1 MKAKSNK
8 INKTAS
14 INKISA
20 TPVISEKITPPKT
33 IGTFLKNSLIMLF
46 IVGIII
52 IGLDFNGLFDSSEIN
67 YHSKRTWEEFYT
79 FTKDKEIDVLL
90 LGNSHIYTGI
100 NPQSLSTSLGVNS
113 FIISAPGTHL
123 GDVYYNF
130 KEAIRRCNPKV
141 VVVETY
147 AIKDFD
153 PYVLDGS
160 ALSDQIKSFVSRKNF
175 WLKFISTPFL
185 FSPPNYL
192 FAWSSL
198 LRNHSFIFTDPAQ
211 IKSNANKIKTI
222 VPAPGEDYK
231 LGKFVRFVTGLG
243 QETLKKYDELGSPVK
258 GQDFKFSKYTKHY
271 LEKIESLASKNNIK
285 LVFLTL
291 PMYKKHIDNYELWKI
306 ELNSLIDDNNYAWL
320 DLQDK
325 YDEFKFDENS
335 FENTYEANQHM
346 TYAGSIA
353 ASYALAGFLRNELKI
368 PLPQRFL
375 ENKWLEIFY
384 GKDSYFE
391 NCSVLSN
398 DALGKSLVR
407 NTKYGN
413 LYVKEIVSY
422 NRKGNHVLLVKIDK
436 NLIDESLLSSKKL
449 MIIANANVNGETN
462 RYNIELFKDPSWNP
476 LDHYLYS
483 LFSTDLEVLEVLDVI
498 LTN

>member
-1 MKAKSNK
+1 MKAKTNK
-8 INKTAS
+8 INKPAS
-14 INKISA
+14 INKVSA
-20 TPVISEKITPPKT
+20 KPLIPEKITHPKT
-33 IGTFLKNSLIMLF
+33 IGSFLKKILIMLAVIGM
-46 IVGIII
+46 IVIW
-52 IGLDFNGLFDSSEIN
+52 LDFNGLFDSSEIN

-123 GDVYYNF
+123 GDVYFNF
-130 KEAIRRCNPKV
+130 KEALQRCKPKV
-141 VVVETY
+141 VVLETY
-147 AIKDFD
+147 AINDFN
-153 PYVLDGS
+153 PYKLEGS
-160 ALSDQIKSFVSRKNF
+160 VLSDQIKSFVSRKNF

-185 FSPPNYL
+185 FSPSNYL
-192 FAWSSL
+192 YAWSGL

-211 IKSNANKIKTI
+211 IKSNANKIKTL
-222 VPAPGEDYK
+222 VPAPGEEYK
-231 LGKFVRFVTGLG
+231 LGKFIRFISGLEP
-243 QETLKKYDELGSPVK
+243 ETLKKYDESGSPVN
-258 GQDFKFSKYTKHY
+258 GQDFKYSKYTKHY
-271 LEKIESLASKNNIK
+271 LEKIESLALKNNIK

-306 ELNSLIDDNNYAWL
+306 ELNSLIDDKKYAWL

-353 ASYALAGFLRNELKI
+353 ASYALAAFLRNDLKI

-407 NTKYGN
+407 NTQYGN

-422 NRKGNHVLLVKIDK
+422 NRRENHVLLVKMDK
-436 NLIDESLLSSKKL
+436 NLIDESIFSSKKL
-449 MIIANANVNGETN
+449 MITANANVNGETN
-462 RYNIELFKDPSWNP
+462 RYNIELFKDPAWNP
-476 LDHYLYS
+476 LDHYLFFH
-483 LFSTDLEVLEVLDVI
+483 FSTDLEVLEVLDVF